1 MKRTVCLSLLAACGC
16 STAPLTNMMDRF
28 NPSRVEPVLKERSDG
43 PSPPGVYPEDKGG
56 TRLGEPFPV
65 PDPAKPL
72 PRY

>member
-1 MKRTVCLSLLAACGC
+1 
-16 STAPLTNMMDRF
+16 MMDRF
-28 NPSRVEPVLKERSDG
+28 NPSRVEPVSKERSDG